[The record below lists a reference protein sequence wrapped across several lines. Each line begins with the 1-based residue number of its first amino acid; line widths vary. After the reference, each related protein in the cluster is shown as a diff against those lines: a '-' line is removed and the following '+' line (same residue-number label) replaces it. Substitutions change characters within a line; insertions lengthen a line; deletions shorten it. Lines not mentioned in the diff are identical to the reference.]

1 MKKLLKRVFGILSYV
16 LYKFPTLYFLIH
28 KFIYFPA
35 KLLDSKTLSKHVNKI
50 NWLYNPLVMKHTE
63 ETKLYFSQTDKFD
76 EYSLSLLKN
85 ISNYYNSNYA
95 DTSGHWQQ
103 NISQDMKEL
112 HSYLLKHK
120 IDDLNK
126 IYGNFFRQKE
136 LHGISAAD
144 FYEPLPHRYLY
155 LKEKI
160 LHDIQSFSEFLA
172 ITNVDCPEYS
182 RITSSFHKNLS
193 HIVNELESEIGFKVG
208 FPQCSGSFGLL
219 VDDKLITN
227 ESLRHIYS
235 CKRIKSID
243 SLRHKGPIKI
253 LEIGAGYGGL
263 CYYLNKSG
271 YFNIARYDI
280 IDLPIIN
287 TFQYYFLNKNLEKE
301 INFYEDDKESIGI
314 TIYPNTYLKNLK
326 QDYDLIINHDSFPE
340 MPLDTVID
348 YVQFAGKCSG
358 GILHSFN
365 HECNAYDR
373 HNTTKQTDIK
383 KIFLNNDSLELIQ
396 RERSWVREGYVEEIY
411 KSK

>member
-1 MKKLLKRVFGILSYV
+1 M
-16 LYKFPTLYFLIH
+16 
-28 KFIYFPA
+28 
-35 KLLDSKTLSKHVNKI
+35 
-50 NWLYNPLVMKHTE
+50 
-63 ETKLYFSQTDKFD
+63 
-76 EYSLSLLKN
+76 
-85 ISNYYNSNYA
+85 
-95 DTSGHWQQ
+95 
-103 NISQDMKEL
+103 
-112 HSYLLKHK
+112 LKHK
-120 IDDLNK
+120 IDDLNT
-126 IYGNFFRQKE
+126 IYGNFFKQRE
-136 LHGISAAD
+136 LNGISAAD

-172 ITNVDCPEYS
+172 ITNVDCPEQS

-193 HIVNELESEIGFKVG
+193 YIVNELESEIGFKIS
-208 FPQCSGSFGLL
+208 FPKCSGSFGLL

-235 CKRIKSID
+235 CKRIKSIE
-243 SLRHKGPIKI
+243 SLRNKGSIKI
-253 LEIGAGYGGL
+253 LEIGAGYGGF
-263 CYYLNKSG
+263 CYYLSKSD
-271 YFNIARYDI
+271 YFDIAKYDI

-287 TFQYYFLNKNLEKE
+287 TFQYYFLNKNLKKE
-301 INFYEDDKESIGI
+301 INFYEDNKESFGV
-314 TIYPNTYLKNLK
+314 TIYPNTHLKNLK

-340 MPLDTVID
+340 MPIDAVVD
-348 YVQFAGKCSG
+348 YVQFAGTCSG

-373 HNTTKQTDIK
+373 HDTTKQTDIK